1 MSTTINAART
11 RAHLSR
17 HERQRL
23 ARAEAFSRRTTAS
36 PPATPAIQL
45 QQGELEL
52 IEGLVRH
59 NRTAVSSCAARDRR
73 NRCWQREAASRARP
87 GRRGGALGTGA
98 GRDQRRS
105 AARRSPATSAGSSKA
120 SKRPSPAE
128 RRSPGSGAVRPAR
141 VS

>member
-1 MSTTINAART
+1 MSTTINTART

-52 IEGLVRH
+52 I
-59 NRTAVSSCAARDRR
+59 RR
-73 NRCWQREAASRARP
+73 PRP
-87 GRRGGALGTGA
+87 
-98 GRDQRRS
+98 
-105 AARRSPATSAGSSKA
+105 P
-120 SKRPSPAE
+120 
-128 RRSPGSGAVRPAR
+128 
-141 VS
+141 

>member
-1 MSTTINAART
+1 MSTTINAARM

-59 NRTAVSSCAARDRR
+59 NRTAVSSSVLAI
-73 NRCWQREAASRARP
+73 SRSDQPRIPRP
-87 GRRGGALGTGA
+87 APGP
-98 GRDQRRS
+98 
-105 AARRSPATSAGSSKA
+105 ARRT
-120 SKRPSPAE
+120 RTLPS
-128 RRSPGSGAVRPAR
+128 
-141 VS
+141 

>member
-36 PPATPAIQL
+36 PPATAAVQL

-59 NRTAVSSCAARDRR
+59 NRTAVSSSVLAIA
-73 NRCWQREAASRARP
+73 
-87 GRRGGALGTGA
+87 GIGA
-98 GRDQRRS
+98 GSARRRAVLALVDEVARS
-105 AARRSPATSAGSSKA
+105 AQAHGAISPERGAQIARHVGRELEVGEAPLAG
-120 SKRPSPAE
+120 
-128 RRSPGSGAVRPAR
+128 
-141 VS
+141 